1 MFAVPYAEIA
11 PIVDRSGAATRQLAS
26 RARRRVR
33 GAAVVPDVDLA
44 RQQAVVDAFFAA
56 APDGDFAA
64 LLAVLDPDIVVRADG
79 GPVPALYAAAGVTW
93 WLVEFSWD
101 AISVDQVRGVIRDG
115 PRDAR

>member
-1 MFAVPYAEIA
+1 
-11 PIVDRSGAATRQLAS
+11 
-26 RARRRVR
+26 
-33 GAAVVPDVDLA
+33 
-44 RQQAVVDAFFAA
+44 
-56 APDGDFAA
+56 
-64 LLAVLDPDIVVRADG
+64 VLDPDIVVRADG